1 MKKTEENAGKSWITA
16 VKKWL
21 KGLSFRTGL
30 IVLGFCVVFYVI
42 SFAQM
47 LLPIST
53 ATKGVLWVVFF
64 GLAKTAQYSG
74 LLILGKAGIERI
86 KSWRKQKNT

>member
-1 MKKTEENAGKSWITA
+1 MGSLNHIKQ
-16 VKKWL
+16 WL
-21 KGLSFRTGL
+21 AGLSFRTGV
-30 IVLGFCVVFYVI
+30 IVLCVCVLCYVI

-53 ATKGVLWVVFF
+53 ATKGVLWFIFF

-74 LLILGKAGIERI
+74 LLIIGKAGVERI
-86 KSWRKQKNT
+86 KKWYKKRTRK